1 MAKGSIVMRIFVYGL
16 TLIGFAFFAK
26 AAEPVPPATAAFTL
40 TSPVVKEGA
49 ALPVEFSGNGE
60 GVSPPLVWQGAPAG
74 TKSYVLIMHHFP
86 HEGEAARYYWIL
98 YNLPA
103 TVTTLARA
111 SKGVGLAGGNSVG
124 QPPVG
129 YTPPHSKGP
138 GVKKYTITVYALSAI
153 PQPAATG
160 RQLNRDLMLAAIKDS
175 TLTSAELNF
184 TFDSGGAAEKGS
196 EKPPEKGGKKAKR
209 PPAEAPPK

>member
-1 MAKGSIVMRIFVYGL
+1 MRALLVWITFFTLAGGSTRLAGQ
-16 TLIGFAFFAK
+16 A
-26 AAEPVPPATAAFTL
+26 PPRPATFTL
-40 TSPVVKEGA
+40 TSPVIKEGA

-60 GVSPPLVWQGAPAG
+60 GVSPPLAWQGAPAG
-74 TKSYVLIMHHFP
+74 TQSYVLIMHHYP
-86 HEGEAARYYWIL
+86 RAGEAARYYWIL

-103 TVTTLARA
+103 TVTSLARA
-111 SKGVGLAGGNSVG
+111 SQGVGLTGGNSVG

-138 GVKKYTITVYALSAI
+138 GVKKYTITVYALSSI

-160 RQLNRDLMLAAIKDS
+160 RQLNRDLMLAAIKES
-175 TLTSAELNF
+175 TLASAELNF
-184 TFDSGGAAEKGS
+184 TFDSGGAVEKGA
-196 EKPPEKGGKKAKR
+196 EQAPEKGGKKAKR